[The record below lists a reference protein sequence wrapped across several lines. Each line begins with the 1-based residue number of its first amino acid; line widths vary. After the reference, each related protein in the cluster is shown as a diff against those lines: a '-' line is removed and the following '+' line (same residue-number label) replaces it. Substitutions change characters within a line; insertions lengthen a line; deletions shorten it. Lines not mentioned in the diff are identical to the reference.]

1 MFYTAPELAWQALLK
16 TAPEYCEHEAKS
28 KDCELYLD
36 EFHVEVLRDIDM
48 LMMFEKCIWGRITQ
62 ARKRYT
68 KANNNYMKDQYNPD
82 ATSVYLRYLEANNI
96 YGWAVIQKL
105 PTHWLAWEKVDDFT
119 YEKNRKAGWKR

>member
-1 MFYTAPELAWQALLK
+1 MFYTAPELACQALLK

-36 EFHVEVLRDIDM
+36 EFHVEVLRDINM
-48 LMMFEKCIWGRITQ
+48 LVMFEKCIWGRITQ
-62 ARKRYT
+62 ARKRYS

-105 PTHWLAWEKVDDFT
+105 PTHWFAWEKVDDFT